1 MKRVLEAKL
10 KPTSEIIELEP
21 FGVTGGMDKARPV
34 MLFREKGGESVLPVW
49 MSPLDAGIA
58 LAQHNNQSVASS
70 PHDIA
75 LHALT
80 VLKVQPESCHFSELK
95 GHMQYA
101 DVTFTGSK
109 KLKSV
114 RARADHAVS
123 FCLQSKVRFFCTR
136 EYLKKCREVE
146 AELLVVKGKHS
157 SDVRRNRNAYLN

>member
-1 MKRVLEAKL
+1 MKRVLQPKL
-10 KPTSEIIELEP
+10 KRADEMIELEP

-80 VLKVQPESCHFSELK
+80 VLNVQPESCTFSELS

-101 DVTFTGSK
+101 DVRFTGSK

-146 AELLVVKGKHS
+146 AELLVVKSKA
-157 SDVRRNRNAYLN
+157 DVRRNRNAYLN